1 MKRLIVKFLFISASL
16 LMITPSLEAAQKL
29 KMSTIAPGSSAYLVM
44 TTMATIVNQ
53 AQDNFEI
60 KVDATGAATKHMIE
74 LAEGKMDLCMT
85 SPVVYSLMKAQKG
98 MYQKLDNAPELAEN
112 LNLLFWFS
120 LGQYHVVTYAQSG
133 IRSAEDIRGKRVF
146 LGPPGGGAWAASK
159 EWFIAAW
166 GIEPQKDFNNV
177 KASWSSAFQGFQ
189 DRQFDVYVVP
199 GIAPF
204 PQVEQLAMTSKLHL
218 LGLTKEEYDSNPKAI
233 ESTTKQGREI
243 GIIPKGVYG
252 KNVDNDSDIYTLGS
266 IVGVSVN
273 TKMDPETAYQLTKYF
288 WEGAKKNVKS
298 HPWLEN
304 LSMEYGVR
312 DNGMKLHPGAARYY
326 KEMGVT
332 IPKGSL

>member
-1 MKRLIVKFLFISASL
+1 MKRLMGKFLLISVSL
-16 LMITPSLEAAQKL
+16 LLMAPSIEAAQKL

-53 AQDNFEI
+53 AQDNYEI

-74 LAEGKMDLCMT
+74 LAQGKMDLCMT
-85 SPVVYSLMKAQKG
+85 SPVVYMLMKGQKA
-98 MYQKLDNAPELAEN
+98 MYQKLKTAPELAKN
-112 LNLLFWFS
+112 LNLIFWFS
-120 LGQYHVVTYAQSG
+120 LGQYHVVTYAESG

-146 LGPPGGGAWAASK
+146 LGPPGGGAWNAAK
-159 EWFIAAW
+159 EWFGAAW
-166 GIEPQKDFNNV
+166 GLEPHKDFKNV

-189 DRQFDVYVVP
+189 DRQFDVYVMP

-204 PQVEQLAMTSKLHL
+204 PQVEQIAMTSKLHL
-218 LGLTKEEYDSNPKAI
+218 LGLTKEQFEANLEAKK
-233 ESTTKQGREI
+233 STSKQGREV

-252 KNVDNDSDIYTLGS
+252 KNVDNKSDIYTLGS

-273 TKMDPETAYQLTKYF
+273 TKMDPETAYQLTKNF

-298 HPWLEN
+298 HPWLATM
-304 LSMEYGVR
+304 SMDYGVR

-326 KEMGVT
+326 KEKGVE
-332 IPKGSL
+332 IPEGSL